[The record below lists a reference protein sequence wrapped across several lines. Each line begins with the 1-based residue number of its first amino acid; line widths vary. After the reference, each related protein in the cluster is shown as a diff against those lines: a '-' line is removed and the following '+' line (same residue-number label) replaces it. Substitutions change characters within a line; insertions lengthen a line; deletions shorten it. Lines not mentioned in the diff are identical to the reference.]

1 MTMML
6 VERVEEGERYR
17 IRGKMNAISIS
28 HLDSHRVAEEI
39 FLFCSILLALLE
51 KKLNDTVKQNAPHG
65 VSGVMFALSSWLPPL
80 SSLLSPFLRI
90 LALRFCISSTLHKFL

>member
-1 MTMML
+1 MML
-6 VERVEEGERYR
+6 VERVEEGGNYES
-17 IRGKMNAISIS
+17 IGEMITISFF

-39 FLFCSILLALLE
+39 FLFCSILLALLK

-65 VSGVMFALSSWLPPL
+65 VSGVMFALSSLLPPL

-90 LALRFCISSTLHKFL
+90 LPVRFCISSTLHKFL